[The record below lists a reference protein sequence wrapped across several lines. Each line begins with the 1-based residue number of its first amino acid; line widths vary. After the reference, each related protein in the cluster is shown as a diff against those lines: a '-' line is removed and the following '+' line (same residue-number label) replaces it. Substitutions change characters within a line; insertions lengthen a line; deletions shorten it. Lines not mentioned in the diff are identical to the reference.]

1 MSTRSVPRSAALAAT
16 AALGSLLALGLA
28 PAATSA
34 EPPQPKPAQT
44 ARDASVAR
52 ADQGVRTADRA
63 AAVAD
68 RLGARAAGV
77 WYDEDRQRM
86 VVNVTSRSA
95 AKQVATRKG
104 TAATVVARVV
114 DHSDAELAQ
123 VTRRLAARV
132 SAPGTAWAVDPEA
145 NQVVVTLDS
154 TVSPAVAA
162 RINRLTTPY
171 GDRVRV
177 ERTTGELA
185 TRVAGGEAIYG
196 GGSRCSLGFN
206 VRSGST
212 YYFLT
217 AGHCT
222 NLSVPWYANST
233 QTSKLGDRVGTSFPG
248 NDYGIVRYT
257 TSPGYGYV
265 YLYNGYYRDITTAG
279 NAYVGQSVTR
289 SGSTTGVHSGTV
301 QALNATVNYPE
312 GQVSGLIRTNVCAE
326 GGDSGGS
333 LFAGSTAL
341 GLTSGGSGNC
351 TFGGTTYF
359 QPVTEVLGA
368 YGVSV
373 Y

>member
-1 MSTRSVPRSAALAAT
+1 MSTRSVPRSAVVAAT
-16 AALGSLLALGLA
+16 AALGTTLALLAA
-28 PAATSA
+28 TPSSATPASDQRPAA
-34 EPPQPKPAQT
+34 AQSR
-44 ARDASVAR
+44 ADIAR
-52 ADQGVRTADRA
+52 ADADVRQA
-63 AAVAD
+63 AQARKAARD
-68 RLGARAAGV
+68 LGAEAAGV
-77 WYDEDRQRM
+77 WYDADRNRM
-86 VVNVTSRSA
+86 VVNVTSQEA
-95 AKQVATRKG
+95 ARRVASGSVG
-104 TAATVVARVV
+104 TRVV
-114 DHSDAELAQ
+114 EHSSAD
-123 VTRRLAARV
+123 LAAVTSTLTEQV
-132 SAPGTAWAVDPEA
+132 STPGTAWATDAEA

-154 TVSPAVAA
+154 TVSDRAAA
-162 RINRLTTPY
+162 RIDRLMSAY
-171 GDRVRV
+171 GDAARV
-177 ERTTGELA
+177 ER
-185 TRVAGGEAIYG
+185 VGGSLEPMVSGGQAIYG
-196 GGSRCSLGFN
+196 GGYRCSLGFN

-222 NLSVPWYANST
+222 NLSTNWYSNST
-233 QTSKLGDRVGTSFPG
+233 QTSLIGTRSGTSFPG

-257 TSPGYGYV
+257 TTAGAGNV
-265 YLYNGYYRDITTAG
+265 YLWNGTYRDITTSG

-289 SGSTTGVHSGTV
+289 SGSTTGVRSGVV

-312 GQVSGLIRTNVCAE
+312 GTVSGLIKTNVCAE

-351 TFGGTTYF
+351 TLGGTTYF